1 LGDRP
6 ENQALD
12 LEEGKQDSPDPDAW
26 EPRFAHWHVEEYR
39 AHYRGKAHMKAALYP
54 ARIWQADEVYYVQF
68 LDLENGFTY
77 GNTPEEAKEMA
88 ADVLTALLS
97 SALEHG
103 EPIPEPGLEEG
114 GEDVYLIAPEAT
126 VQAAILLRMARG
138 ERSEEEVAREIGTTW
153 QAYHKMESTATAAV
167 TLVNLQKAAKA
178 LGKELVIELR

>member
-1 LGDRP
+1 ML
-6 ENQALD
+6 
-12 LEEGKQDSPDPDAW
+12 
-26 EPRFAHWHVEEYR
+26 
-39 AHYRGKAHMKAALYP
+39 AALYP
-54 ARIWQADEVYYVQF
+54 ARIWQEDEVYYVQF

-77 GNTPEEAKEMA
+77 GNTLKEAKEMA

-103 EPIPEPGLEEG
+103 EPIPEPGLEG

-138 ERSEEEVAREIGTTW
+138 ERSEEEVAREIGTTL

-178 LGKELVIELR
+178 LGRELVIELR

>member
-1 LGDRP
+1 ML
-6 ENQALD
+6 
-12 LEEGKQDSPDPDAW
+12 
-26 EPRFAHWHVEEYR
+26 
-39 AHYRGKAHMKAALYP
+39 AALYP
-54 ARIWQADEVYYVQF
+54 ARIWQEDEVYYVQF
-68 LDLENGFTY
+68 LDLPNGFTY
-77 GNTPEEAKEMA
+77 GNTLEEAKEMA

-97 SALEHG
+97 SALEHS
-103 EPIPEPGLEEG
+103 EPIPEPGRG

-153 QAYHKMESTATAAV
+153 QAYHKMASTATAAV

>member
-1 LGDRP
+1 LGDRS

-12 LEEGKQDSPDPDAW
+12 LEEGNQDGPDPDAW
-26 EPRFAHWHVEEYR
+26 EPRFAHWHTEEYR
-39 AHYRGKAHMKAALYP
+39 AHYRGKTHMLAALYP
-54 ARIWQADEVYYVQF
+54 ARIWQEDEVYYVQF
-68 LDLENGFTY
+68 LDLPNGFTY
-77 GNTPEEAKEMA
+77 GNTLEEAKEMA

-97 SALEHG
+97 SALEHS
-103 EPIPEPGLEEG
+103 EPIPEPGRG

-138 ERSEEEVAREIGTTW
+138 ERSEEEVARKIGTTL

>member
-12 LEEGKQDSPDPDAW
+12 LEEGRQDSPDPDAW

-39 AHYRGKAHMKAALYP
+39 AHYRGKTHMLAALYP
-54 ARIWQADEVYYVQF
+54 ARIWQEDEVYYVQF

-77 GNTPEEAKEMA
+77 GNTLKEAKEMA
-88 ADVLTALLS
+88 ADALTALLS

-103 EPIPEPGLEEG
+103 EPCPVPGSRG
-114 GEDVYLIAPEAT
+114 GEDICLIAPEAN

>member
-1 LGDRP
+1 MGDRP

-12 LEEGKQDSPDPDAW
+12 LEEGRQDSPDPDAW

-39 AHYRGKAHMKAALYP
+39 AHYRGKAHMLAALYP
-54 ARIWQADEVYYVQF
+54 ARIWQEDEVYYVQF
-68 LDLENGFTY
+68 LDLTNGFTY

-103 EPIPEPGLEEG
+103 DPIPEPGHQQ
-114 GEDVYLIAPEAT
+114 GEDVSLIAPEAT
-126 VQAAILLRMARG
+126 IQAAILLRMARG
-138 ERSEEEVAREIGTTW
+138 ERSAEEVAREIGTTL

-178 LGKELVIELR
+178 LGRELVIELR

>member
-1 LGDRP
+1 ML
-6 ENQALD
+6 
-12 LEEGKQDSPDPDAW
+12 
-26 EPRFAHWHVEEYR
+26 
-39 AHYRGKAHMKAALYP
+39 AALYP
-54 ARIWQADEVYYVQF
+54 ARIWQEDEVYYVQF
-68 LDLENGFTY
+68 LDLPNGFTY
-77 GNTPEEAKEMA
+77 GNTLEEAKEMA

-97 SALEHG
+97 SALEHS
-103 EPIPEPGLEEG
+103 EPIPEPGRG

>member
-1 LGDRP
+1 ML
-6 ENQALD
+6 
-12 LEEGKQDSPDPDAW
+12 
-26 EPRFAHWHVEEYR
+26 
-39 AHYRGKAHMKAALYP
+39 AALYP
-54 ARIWQADEVYYVQF
+54 ARIWQEDEVYYVQF
-68 LDLENGFTY
+68 LDLPNGFTY
-77 GNTPEEAKEMA
+77 GNTLEEAKEMA

-97 SALEHG
+97 SALEHS
-103 EPIPEPGLEEG
+103 EPIPEPGRG

-138 ERSEEEVAREIGTTW
+138 ERSEEEVAREIGTTL

>member
-12 LEEGKQDSPDPDAW
+12 LEEGHQDSPDPDAW
-26 EPRFAHWHVEEYR
+26 EPRFAHWHVKEYR
-39 AHYRGKAHMKAALYP
+39 AHYRGKTHMLAALYP
-54 ARIWQADEVYYVQF
+54 ARIWQEDEVYYVQF

-77 GNTPEEAKEMA
+77 GNTLKEAKEMA
-88 ADVLTALLS
+88 ADALTALLS

-103 EPIPEPGLEEG
+103 EPCPVPGSRG
-114 GEDVYLIAPEAT
+114 GEDICLIAPEAN

>member
-1 LGDRP
+1 
-6 ENQALD
+6 
-12 LEEGKQDSPDPDAW
+12 
-26 EPRFAHWHVEEYR
+26 
-39 AHYRGKAHMKAALYP
+39 MKAALYP
-54 ARIWQADEVYYVQF
+54 ARIWQEDEVHYVQF

-77 GNTPEEAKEMA
+77 GNTLKEAKEMA

-103 EPIPEPGLEEG
+103 EPIPEPGRG

-153 QAYHKMESTATAAV
+153 QAYHKMESTATAAM
-167 TLVNLQKAAKA
+167 TLVTLQKAAKA